1 MKTEKQLYEVTY
13 QKTDWIYSTSIVM
26 AEKKE
31 DIFKFYENKNKKVL
45 DITPCSE
52 SLQESKR
59 KGKAIIEIEATET
72 EETEN
77 KKNQKE
83 TLCSNSATN
92 QDLTN
97 ENSTKVKTRQ
107 KSWGIADNEN
117 IIALA
122 KIIANSI
129 VIRKEIIAEECAE
142 RTSPKEKAVIFNI
155 AVRALTAISAS
166 DDAVELQA
174 ICDKSIIEL
183 RKAIRYCNAYR
194 TISLP
199 LKIVIKRWKH

>member
-26 AEKKE
+26 AENKE
-31 DIFKFYENKNKKVL
+31 DILKYYENKNKKVL

-52 SLQESKR
+52 SLQEAKR
-59 KGKAIIEIEATET
+59 KGKSIITIETTET

-83 TLCSNSATN
+83 TLCPNSATN
-92 QDLTN
+92 QDMTN

-107 KSWGIADNEN
+107 KTWGIADNEN

-122 KIIANSI
+122 KLISHSI
-129 VIRKEIIAEECAE
+129 VIKREIIAEECPE
-142 RTSPKEKAVIFNI
+142 RTNPKEKAVIFNR
-155 AVRALTAISAS
+155 AVRA
-166 DDAVELQA
+166 
-174 ICDKSIIEL
+174 
-183 RKAIRYCNAYR
+183 
-194 TISLP
+194 
-199 LKIVIKRWKH
+199 